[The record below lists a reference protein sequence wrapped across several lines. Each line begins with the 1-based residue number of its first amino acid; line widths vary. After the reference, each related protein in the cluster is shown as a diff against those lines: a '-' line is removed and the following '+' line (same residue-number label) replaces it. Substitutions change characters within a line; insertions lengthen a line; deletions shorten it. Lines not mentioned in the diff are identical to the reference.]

1 MVRHFHKGTII
12 MYIEKVHEQLTREI
26 MFKLKL
32 PGSLFYSFIMK
43 RIEWAYMIGFEA
55 GMRNF
60 SGPVAGVVQLT
71 KTGEF
76 IRNFESVTI
85 AARVLEMST
94 SQICKICIK
103 KVGHKTAHGFK
114 FEYADEYYGKI
125 EVEKE
130 LNTTSL

>member
-1 MVRHFHKGTII
+1 MHV
-12 MYIEKVHEQLTREI
+12 EKVYEELTREI

-43 RIEWAYMIGFEA
+43 RIEWAYIIGFEA

-60 SGPVAGVVQLT
+60 SGPVAAVVQLT

-76 IRNFESVTI
+76 IRRFESVTI
-85 AARVLEMST
+85 AARVLDIST

-103 KVGHKTAHGFK
+103 KIGHKTAHGFK
-114 FEYADEYYGKI
+114 FEYADEYYARIQVK
-125 EVEKE
+125 KE
-130 LNTTSL
+130 LNTTEL